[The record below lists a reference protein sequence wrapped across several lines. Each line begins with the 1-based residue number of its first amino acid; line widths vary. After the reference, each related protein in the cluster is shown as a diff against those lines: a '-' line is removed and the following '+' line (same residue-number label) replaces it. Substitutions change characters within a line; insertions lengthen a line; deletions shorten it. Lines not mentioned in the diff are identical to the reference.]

1 MHALTRYS
9 FLPHLMQRLVLTV
22 MLLQLRGKLLYSQQL
37 KHLTGCTFSRTRH
50 TTHPI
55 LTFPTSVT
63 FLAAAA
69 GDSPQRA
76 IVRLPYRLIKTA
88 VISRAVSY
96 CRTKAVKIFLVS
108 SSFRSLT
115 STNVSQLK
123 ALTLALSPNTPFTEE
138 RNCVADF

>member
-9 FLPHLMQRLVLTV
+9 FPPHLMQRLVLTV
-22 MLLQLRGKLLYSQQL
+22 VLLQLRGKLLYSQQL
-37 KHLTGCTFSRTRH
+37 KHLTSCTFSRTRH

-69 GDSPQRA
+69 GDSPQRDA
-76 IVRLPYRLIKTA
+76 CLIDLIKTA

-96 CRTKAVKIFLVS
+96 CRTKAVEISLVF

-123 ALTLALSPNTPFTEE
+123 ASTLALSPNTPFTEE